1 MAYNTRLLPHS
12 EWEKLVGTEAEP
24 LIGEMD
30 PNEVFVLVVEKDDK
44 VIGSW
49 LLVLKW
55 HAECVWIHPD
65 ERHNPVVAGRLIQGM
80 KKMALAVNTK
90 NLLTSAVNPEIE
102 HLITSHLK
110 GVELPGK
117 MFVFPV

>member
-1 MAYNTRLLPHS
+1 MYNTRILPFE
-12 EWEKLVGTEAEP
+12 EWQKLEGTEAEP
-24 LIGEMD
+24 LIDEMD
-30 PNEVFVLVVEKDDK
+30 PNEVFVLVVEKNNK
-44 VIGSW
+44 VVGSW

-65 ERHNPVVAGRLIQGM
+65 ERRNPVVAGRLIQGM
-80 KKMALAVNTK
+80 KQMARRVNAQ
-90 NLLTSAVNPEIE
+90 NLVTSAMNPEVKDLIVK
-102 HLITSHLK
+102 HLQ